1 MVEETTERRG
11 ALTWAG
17 GRVRRS
23 ATGRHRRVG
32 VRVTDDELNELRR
45 RASLAGVSPPR
56 YLLEQGLC
64 GGEVTV
70 AERRRRIAEFSAVQG
85 QLGRLVAALETL
97 VAVAQASGD
106 APVGAVEAVA
116 GVGRLRHDL
125 AEALDGLMD
134 GVGGLG
140 R

>member
-1 MVEETTERRG
+1 M
-11 ALTWAG
+11 
-17 GRVRRS
+17 RRS

-32 VRVTDDELNELRR
+32 VRVTDDELRELRR

-56 YLLEQGLC
+56 YLLEQGLS

-70 AERRRRIAEFSAVQG
+70 AERRRRIAEFSVVQG
-85 QLGRLVAALETL
+85 QLARLVSALETL

-106 APVGAVEAVA
+106 VPAGAGETVA
-116 GVGRLRHDL
+116 GVGRLQLDL
-125 AEALDGLMD
+125 AEALDRLMD
-134 GVGGLG
+134 GVGGFG